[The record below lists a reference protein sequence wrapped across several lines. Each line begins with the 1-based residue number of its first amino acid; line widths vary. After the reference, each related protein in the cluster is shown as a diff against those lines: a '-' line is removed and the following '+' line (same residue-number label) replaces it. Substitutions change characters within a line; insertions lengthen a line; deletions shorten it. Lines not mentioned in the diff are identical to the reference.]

1 MLNEMMIKGIVKKA
15 LLEDVGT
22 GDITTI
28 STVPEDKQIT
38 GSFLAKESGI
48 LCGMDVVAAVFGEID
63 PEVSIITA
71 HKDGDTLEK
80 GMVFAKVK
88 GSARSILMGERVALN
103 FLQRMSGIATYANRL
118 QSDITED
125 GYKTKILDTR
135 KTTPG
140 LRVLE
145 KYAVRVGGAYNHRYN
160 LSDGVLIKDNH
171 IEASGGITAAVR
183 NAREIIPHTLKIE
196 VEVKNFDEVNEALEA
211 GADILMLDNMTIEQM
226 AEAVKMIDGRAQVEA
241 SGNMDQKPLREVAA
255 TGVDFISLGA
265 LTHSVKALDI
275 SLKF

>member
-1 MLNEMMIKGIVKKA
+1 MMIKDIVKRA
-15 LLEDVGT
+15 LLEDIGT

-38 GSFLAKESGI
+38 GSFLAKEDGI
-48 LCGMDVVAAVFGEID
+48 LCGLGVVRAVFA
-63 PEVSIITA
+63 EVDKSVSLITA
-71 HKDGDTLEK
+71 FKDGDTLKK
-80 GMVFAKVK
+80 GEVFAKVK
-88 GSARSILMGERVALN
+88 GNARSILSGERVALN
-103 FLQRMSGIATYANRL
+103 FMQRMSGIATYANKIQGEL
-118 QSDITED
+118 A

-140 LRVLE
+140 LRVIE

-171 IEASGGITAAVR
+171 IEASGSITAAVN
-183 NAREIIPHTLKIE
+183 NAREVIPHTLKIE
-196 VEVKNFDEVNEALEA
+196 VEVKNFDEVKEALSV
-211 GADILMLDNMTIEQM
+211 GADILMLDNMSVEEM
-226 AEAVKMIDGRAQVEA
+226 AEAIKIIDSRALVEA
-241 SGNMDQKPLREVAA
+241 SGNMDQKPIAEVAA
-255 TGVDFISLGA
+255 AGVDFISLGA

>member
-15 LLEDVGT
+15 LLEDIGT

>member
-1 MLNEMMIKGIVKKA
+1 MLNEMMIKDIVKRA
-15 LLEDVGT
+15 LLEDIGT

-38 GSFLAKESGI
+38 GSFLAKEDGI
-48 LCGMDVVAAVFGEID
+48 LCGLGVVRAVFA
-63 PEVSIITA
+63 EVDKSVSLITA
-71 HKDGDTLEK
+71 FKDGDTLKK
-80 GMVFAKVK
+80 GEVFAKVK
-88 GSARSILMGERVALN
+88 GNARSILSGERVALN
-103 FLQRMSGIATYANRL
+103 FMQRMSGIATYANKIQGEL
-118 QSDITED
+118 A

-140 LRVLE
+140 LRVIE

-171 IEASGGITAAVR
+171 IEASGSITAAVN
-183 NAREIIPHTLKIE
+183 NAREVIPHTLKIE
-196 VEVKNFDEVNEALEA
+196 VEVKNFDEVKEALSV
-211 GADILMLDNMTIEQM
+211 GADILMLDNMSVEEM
-226 AEAVKMIDGRAQVEA
+226 AEAIKIIDSRALVEA
-241 SGNMDQKPLREVAA
+241 SGNMDQKPIAEVAA
-255 TGVDFISLGA
+255 AGVDFISLGA

>member
-1 MLNEMMIKGIVKKA
+1 MLNQIMIRDIVKSA
-15 LLEDVGT
+15 LLEDMGT

-38 GSFLAKESGI
+38 GNFLAKEDGI
-48 LCGMDVVAAVFGEID
+48 LCGLDVVKAVFDEID
-63 PEVSIITA
+63 PTVSLITA
-71 HKDGDTLEK
+71 YKDGAKLEN
-80 GMVFAKVK
+80 GVIFAKVK
-88 GSARSILMGERVALN
+88 GNARSILSGERVALN
-103 FLQRMSGIATYANRL
+103 FLQRMSAIATYANKT
-118 QSDITED
+118 QKEIS

-140 LRVLE
+140 LRVIE

-171 IEASGGITAAVR
+171 ITASGSITAAVE

-196 VEVKNFDEVNEALEA
+196 VEVKNFNEVKEALDA
-211 GADILMLDNMTIEQM
+211 GADILMLDNMTTEQM
-226 AEAVKMIDGRAQVEA
+226 SEAVEMIGSRALVEA
-241 SGNMDQKPLREVAA
+241 SGNMDRKSLPEIAA
-255 TGVDFISLGA
+255 TGVDFISIGA

>member
-1 MLNEMMIKGIVKKA
+1 MLNEIMIKDIVKKA
-15 LLEDVGT
+15 LLEDIGT

-28 STVPEDKQIT
+28 STIPESKQIT
-38 GSFLAKESGI
+38 GSFIAKEDGI
-48 LCGMDVVAAVFGEID
+48 LCGLDVVKAVFKEID
-63 PEVSIITA
+63 DTVLLITA
-71 HKDGDTLEK
+71 NDDGIVLKK

-88 GSARSILMGERVALN
+88 GNARSILSGERVALN
-103 FLQRMSGIATYANRL
+103 FLQRMSGIATYANKI
-118 QSDITED
+118 QNEVS
-125 GYKTKILDTR
+125 GYKVKILDTR

-145 KYAVRVGGAYNHRYN
+145 KYAVRIGGAYNHRYN

-171 IEASGGITAAVR
+171 ITASGSITAAVN

-196 VEVKNFDEVNEALEA
+196 VEVKNFDEVKEALKA
-211 GADILMLDNMTIEQM
+211 GADILMLDNMSIDEM
-226 AEAVKMIDGRAQVEA
+226 AEAVKIIDGKALVEA
-241 SGNMDQKPLREVAA
+241 SGNMDQKSLAEVAA

>member
-1 MLNEMMIKGIVKKA
+1 MLNEMMIKDIVKMA
-15 LLEDVGT
+15 LLEDIGT

-28 STVPEDKQIT
+28 STVPEEKQIT
-38 GSFLAKESGI
+38 GSFLAKEGGI
-48 LCGMDVVAAVFGEID
+48 LCGMDVVAAVFSEID
-63 PEVSIITA
+63 AELSIITA
-71 HKDGDTLEK
+71 HRDGDVLEK
-80 GMVFAKVK
+80 GMIFAKVK
-88 GSARSILMGERVALN
+88 GSARSILSGERVALN
-103 FLQRMSGIATYANRL
+103 FLQRLSGIATYANRI
-118 QSDITED
+118 QSELK

-140 LRVLE
+140 LRVME
-145 KYAVRVGGAYNHRYN
+145 KYAVRVGGAFNHRYN

-171 IEASGGITAAVR
+171 IEASGGITAAVN
-183 NAREIIPHTLKIE
+183 NARKVIPHTLKIE
-196 VEVKNFDEVNEALEA
+196 VEVKNFDEVKEALET

-226 AEAVKMIDGRAQVEA
+226 AEAVEFIGGRALVEA